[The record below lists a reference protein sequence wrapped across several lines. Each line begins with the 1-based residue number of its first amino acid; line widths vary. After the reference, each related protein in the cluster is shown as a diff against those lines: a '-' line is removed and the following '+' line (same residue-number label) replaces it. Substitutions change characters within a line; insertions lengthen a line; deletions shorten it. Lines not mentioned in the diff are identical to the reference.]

1 MEVEKRRGVPI
12 LQFMVSVAALLPILV
27 KMVVYCVALQKRKGP
42 AGVQSV
48 SSLRRNSRE
57 SVAESSFR
65 VFCGRKKGAERCVTE
80 ADRQGSHPL

>member
-12 LQFMVSVAALLPILV
+12 LQFMVRVAALLPILV
-27 KMVVYCVALQKRKGP
+27 KRVDFRVALQKRKGP

-57 SVAESSFR
+57 SVAERCFR
-65 VFCGRKKGAERCVTE
+65 VFCGRKGAERCVTE